1 MSNCRQLIEGF
12 IYPHLEKF
20 TDLVYR
26 GGDGTEFMG
35 IRVLDDETRFTHGAL
50 VCGACILF
58 AHYKKTGDA
67 RADIAKERLCKFIE
81 IAVAGECKSWGELG
95 ILRGLN
101 LLSER
106 GLISEIP
113 THLIEQLKIKT
124 DYDDVFD
131 KRTLTLHNMA
141 TNYLQVAMACAGY
154 REKLGFEDDGVSAK
168 VSELLVDVLN
178 QNKDG
183 WMDDEIPFGRY
194 DRYAVILTSE
204 FADTVA
210 DIGLP
215 LPKTVRGNLRLAA
228 EKTLFMAN
236 KSGDGILYGRSVA
249 CHGDAVSEEVL
260 ASAFAHGL
268 IEDKERELAL
278 SYIHAV
284 LQKIIGFWYDKEKA
298 SFNIWFDGR
307 STNIYRSVAR
317 VLEVNIDMAIHLFTT
332 LKNLERAGVA
342 DTEVEECI
350 PECDTWQSEVIRFSK
365 TEDAERCTVIL
376 KRGGRI
382 AFIPF
387 VGLGKAWGRRVAYYP
402 FPVMARMLE
411 ASPTAEYPFMLPEYT
426 DADGNLYR
434 PCQYFSE
441 VTVENGEDGVSAV
454 ATGFLARFEGNTPHK
469 TDIPFRHTVSI
480 SGNEIE
486 IKTECD
492 GDFSLARAFYGAA
505 DAGVDI
511 TPLGYEAVESVT
523 PEANTD
529 GINRKITGFMEC
541 KASECATL
549 GCKIIL
555 PI

>member
-1 MSNCRQLIEGF
+1 MGSCRQIIEGF

-26 GGDGTEFMG
+26 GGEDTEFMG
-35 IRVLDDETRFTHGAL
+35 IRVLDDSTRFTHGAL

-67 RADIAKERLCKFIE
+67 RAEIAKERLCKFME
-81 IAVAGECKSWGELG
+81 IAAAGECKSWGELG

-113 THLIEQLKIKT
+113 QDLIDALKIKT

-131 KRTLTLHNMA
+131 KKTLTLNNMA

-154 REKLGFEDDGVSAK
+154 REKLGFEDEGISVKASR
-168 VSELLVDVLN
+168 LLVDVLEKN
-178 QNKDG
+178 EDG
-183 WMDDEIPFGRY
+183 WMDDELPFGRY
-194 DRYAVILTSE
+194 DRYAFILTSE

-215 LPKTVRGNLRLAA
+215 LPKTVRDNLRLAA
-228 EKTLFMAN
+228 RKTLFMAN
-236 KSGDGILYGRSVA
+236 SSGDGILYGRSVA
-249 CHGDAVSEEVL
+249 CHGDAVGEEVL

-268 IEDKERELAL
+268 IEEGERGLAL
-278 SYIHAV
+278 SYMYAV
-284 LQKIIGFWYDKEKA
+284 LKKIVGFWYDEEKG

-342 DTEVEECI
+342 DIEVEESI
-350 PECDTWQSEVIRFSK
+350 PECDGWQSEIIRFSK
-365 TEDAERCTVIL
+365 TENEERSTVIL

-387 VGLGKAWGRRVAYYP
+387 VGLGKVWGRRVAYHP
-402 FPVMARMLE
+402 FPVIPRLLE
-411 ASPTAEYPFMLPEYT
+411 ASPTAEYPFMIPEYT
-426 DADGNLYR
+426 DADGNMYR
-434 PCQYFSE
+434 PCQFFNEIS
-441 VTVENGEDGVSAV
+441 VDNGEDSVCAV
-454 ATGFLARFEGNTPHK
+454 ASGFLARFDGNTPHR
-469 TDIPFRHTVSI
+469 TDIPFRHTISI
-480 SGNEIE
+480 EGNKIE

-492 GDFSLARAFYGAA
+492 GDFVGASAFYGA
-505 DAGVDI
+505 VD
-511 TPLGYEAVESVT
+511 EAVEIKPFGYELVENT
-523 PEANTD
+523 APEANTD
-529 GINRKITGFMEC
+529 GINRKITGFTLC
-541 KASECATL
+541 KAANTGVL
-549 GCKIIL
+549 GCKIVL